1 MTEVLFY
8 ITEETDARDYLTW
21 RIARAA
27 LMQQRHI
34 YIHAASQEEA
44 ARLNDVFWQQPPTGF
59 LPHSLLT
66 DDPQAQHP
74 VVIGF
79 TDDPGPCHDVLINLA
94 PEVPNFFSRF
104 LRVAEMITGD
114 EDIRA
119 TGRTRWRFYK
129 DQGYPLTS
137 HNV

>member
-8 ITEETDARDYLTW
+8 ITEATDARHQLTW

-34 YIHAASQEEA
+34 YIHAASEEEA
-44 ARLNDVFWQQPPTGF
+44 ARLDEVFWQAPLTGF
-59 LPHSLLT
+59 LPHSLLS
-66 DDPQAQHP
+66 DDPNATHP
-74 VVIGF
+74 VVIGHSQS
-79 TDDPGPCHDVLINLA
+79 PGPCHDVLINLA
-94 PEVPNFFSRF
+94 PEVPDFFSRF

-114 EDIRA
+114 EAVRIS
-119 TGRTRWRFYK
+119 GRERWRFYK

-137 HNV
+137 HKV